1 MYLYNVRTYTQG
13 GFNMKIKKAL
23 IIPAVCTALIA
34 GAGVG
39 LALSQKASLNKKV
52 EVAEAASSA
61 SYTMTAREIL
71 AGKVTNYNDT
81 IEIVD
86 DVMRVT
92 STVAGQFNIHLQSA
106 DGTHMGKLLRNA
118 TSITFSVK
126 ISAASEFNKN
136 VVCRYKDTSATNKWI
151 YSTMNLNNAETGFT
165 DVTFNA
171 PEDLDYFEV
180 PTFQSEVVGG
190 YIDIRSLTFNGLT
203 GFTNPSYTAI
213 ASGWNHGGYGGNAV
227 LLAFNQTL
235 GSAANT
241 TNVAAQLADKVT
253 INGVAIAD
261 ISGGKI
267 SYDHGNNYF
276 WVHYSADSILPTAA
290 FPKTILEVKDGTL
303 FQDAILN
310 GVKLAFD
317 TATNVWVDDDIV
329 LHDLVANGDY
339 TLFTVENMASNSD
352 FPFYTGSSIAQIEDH
367 NFGVQFNVVANTDV
381 RNHFYIRFGTA
392 VANNDYYEVCI
403 DPNLNN
409 NLYISRLN
417 GTGGPIEGTVKGFSM
432 TTGVDYKF
440 ECYSIKDSATTANF
454 VLAINGKIY
463 INYKASIADP
473 YACGFFC
480 IMQGSG
486 DKTANT
492 FSVCPTTNGEAI
504 ARFGKKVLHTD
515 DIPFSDNTDTGN
527 CLNYYANAKAY
538 YTNRLVRA
546 TKLLIAND
554 ATYVNIKNR
563 LVAWAAANGETITLN
578 MWTGEIEV
586 QAANGMIAVINKN
599 NAVVIVVVV
608 SMMALSFLAVGMF
621 YYRKRKHN

>member
-1 MYLYNVRTYTQG
+1 M
-13 GFNMKIKKAL
+13 
-23 IIPAVCTALIA
+23 IA

-339 TLFTVENMASNSD
+339 NKD
-352 FPFYTGSSIAQIEDH
+352 FKARQSTKMVGESLEQH
-367 NFGVQFNVVANTDV
+367 CQNQFNSLRMTAFPNAYFEKDNKVSETNSKGDFIFRDYQDGQEFISIMFEMKNEMDTTATKHKNEDFFKELDKDRNEKGCEYAVLVSLLEADNDLYNNGIVDVSYKFPKMYVIRPQFFIPMITLLRNAALNSLQYQKELAVV
-381 RNHFYIRFGTA
+381 RNQQLDLVNFEANMQEFKDAFGRNYRIASEKFQTA
-392 VANNDYYEVCI
+392 IEEI
-403 DPNLNN
+403 DKTIDHLEKVKKALQSSEN
-409 NLYISRLN
+409 NLRL
-417 GTGGPIEGTVKGFSM
+417 
-432 TTGVDYKF
+432 
-440 ECYSIKDSATTANF
+440 
-454 VLAINGKIY
+454 
-463 INYKASIADP
+463 
-473 YACGFFC
+473 
-480 IMQGSG
+480 
-486 DKTANT
+486 
-492 FSVCPTTNGEAI
+492 
-504 ARFGKKVLHTD
+504 
-515 DIPFSDNTDTGN
+515 
-527 CLNYYANAKAY
+527 
-538 YTNRLVRA
+538 
-546 TKLLIAND
+546 AND
-554 ATYVNIKNR
+554 KADDLTIKKLTKNAPSVKQMFDD
-563 LVAWAAANGETITLN
+563 LNSGKELEGGE
-578 MWTGEIEV
+578 E
-586 QAANGMIAVINKN
+586 
-599 NAVVIVVVV
+599 
-608 SMMALSFLAVGMF
+608 
-621 YYRKRKHN
+621 